1 LLEVAAPAEDP
12 RLMEPP
18 AGGFVL
24 FGEGPDMSKLKELV
38 SKGVRLIVV
47 DSQEATAAA
56 PEGLPAGREIKSE
69 DLQPAEPAPVV
80 TSSVPADVADFGAV
94 YQEAGIELPPHGYGV
109 DKVAE
114 MLASKR
120 LASLGRE
127 VKATAVLAA
136 LEAAGVPVKD
146 VIQDGVARD
155 KALDAFEAAK
165 ERQLR
170 ELRARNEARIQQTKE
185 EIEAFLREK
194 NAGIEGLKSEAD
206 AAAQA
211 FSQLQAR
218 KQREEERLY
227 EIVSHFAE
235 GLENPITASSRP
247 SAPPP
252 PRRGEG

>member
-1 LLEVAAPAEDP
+1 
-12 RLMEPP
+12 
-18 AGGFVL
+18 
-24 FGEGPDMSKLKELV
+24 MSKLKELV
-38 SKGVRLIVV
+38 NKGVRLIVV
-47 DSQEATAAA
+47 DSEEAVAAV
-56 PEGLPAGREIKSE
+56 PEGLPAGGEI
-69 DLQPAEPAPVV
+69 PAEALQAGEPPPVV
-80 TSSVPADVADFGAV
+80 ASQVPADVTDFAAV
-94 YQEAGIELPPHGYGV
+94 YQEAGIELPVHGYGI

-136 LEAAGVPVKD
+136 LEAASVPVKD

-155 KALDAFEAAK
+155 RALDAFEAAK
-165 ERQLR
+165 ERQLK

-185 EIEAFLREK
+185 AIESYLREK
-194 NAGIEGLKSEAD
+194 NAEIEGLKGEAD

-227 EIVSHFAE
+227 EVVSHFAE
-235 GLENPITASSRP
+235 GLENPITTSSRP

-252 PRRGEG
+252 PSRGDV